1 MDRRIIFLLA
11 LALPCFIAFTAGR
24 VLFVLLALDLGAS
37 PLLVGA
43 IPSLM
48 QLPLAL
54 LSIPLALLAA
64 RIGTRGML
72 VAGGLLGLCG
82 VLLAWLVPSTPALL
96 AGALGIGLWNVLVY
110 QPTQNLVG
118 VLSTPQTLARNLSA
132 YAFCSQL
139 SLLAGPL
146 AAGFATDWLG
156 RGALII
162 LLPVALAY
170 VALTPFAGRVLG
182 EAAGAPPRDGHAD
195 HASQSPLQ
203 GALAHRATR
212 LLILVSCV
220 APMSA
225 EVFQLLLPLYG
236 HAAGLPASVIGAAI
250 STSAAGGLLM
260 PLVLTPLIAR
270 LGEARLLGGCILVVS
285 AAFMLLPFSSGVALF
300 AIALAF
306 GMATSGAN
314 PITAMVAY
322 SRLPAGH
329 GAQYLGVRNSASGI
343 GRSGGASLFG
353 ALASLAGLPAA
364 FAAGALLSSAAGV
377 WITRGSW
384 LGKEGNAGDATSGR
398 TS

>member
-11 LALPCFIAFTAGR
+11 LTLPCFVAFTAGR
-24 VLFVLLALDLGAS
+24 VLFVLFALDLGAG
-37 PLLVGA
+37 PLVVGT

-54 LSIPLALLAA
+54 LSVPLALLAA
-64 RIGTRGML
+64 RVGTHAVL
-72 VAGGLLGLCG
+72 VAGGVIGLCG
-82 VLLAWLVPSTPALL
+82 VLLAWLVPSMPAIL
-96 AGALGIGLWNVLVY
+96 AGAFAIGLWNVLVY

-162 LLPVALAY
+162 LLPLALAFA
-170 VALTPFAGRVLG
+170 ALAPFAGRALR
-182 EAAGAPPRDGHAD
+182 EAAGPQPRAGH
-195 HASQSPLQ
+195 SPLQ

-212 LLILVSCV
+212 QLILVSCV
-220 APMSA
+220 APMAS

-236 HAAGLPASVIGAAI
+236 HAAGLSASVIGGAI

-260 PLVLTPLIAR
+260 PLVLAPLIAR

-285 AAFMLLPFSSGVALF
+285 AAFMLVPFSSGVALF
-300 AIALAF
+300 AVALAL

-314 PITAMVAY
+314 PITTMVAY

-364 FAAGALLSSAAGV
+364 FAAGALLSGAAGA

-384 LGKEGNAGDATSGR
+384 LAKEGGAGDAAAGKTS
-398 TS
+398 